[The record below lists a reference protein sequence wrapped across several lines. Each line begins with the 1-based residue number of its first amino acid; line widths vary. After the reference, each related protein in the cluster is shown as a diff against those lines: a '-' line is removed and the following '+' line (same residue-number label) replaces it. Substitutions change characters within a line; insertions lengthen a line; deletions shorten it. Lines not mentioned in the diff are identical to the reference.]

1 MENFRDLTINIK
13 KSIDREY
20 VEDLQPNFDD
30 DQKMLNDDNLISS
43 IEKSYDDDYEDDII
57 VDHSYDDDFI
67 IAPDEPSNIDT
78 IRLVKVKTI
87 DQLDDELDTIDK
99 TRVPLI
105 VDFDYIQKRRKSE
118 LKDVGDMLNKFKQAT
133 DAKVVLLGSTK
144 NVVVIVPSEIVLLKS

>member
-57 VDHSYDDDFI
+57 VDHSYDDD
-67 IAPDEPSNIDT
+67 T
-78 IRLVKVKTI
+78 
-87 DQLDDELDTIDK
+87 
-99 TRVPLI
+99 
-105 VDFDYIQKRRKSE
+105 
-118 LKDVGDMLNKFKQAT
+118 
-133 DAKVVLLGSTK
+133 
-144 NVVVIVPSEIVLLKS
+144 